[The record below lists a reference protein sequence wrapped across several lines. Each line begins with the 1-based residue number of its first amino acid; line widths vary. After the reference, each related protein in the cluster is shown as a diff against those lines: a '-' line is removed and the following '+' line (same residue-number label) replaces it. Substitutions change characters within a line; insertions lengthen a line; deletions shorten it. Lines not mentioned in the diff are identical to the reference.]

1 MGRLLEA
8 LRERGRRSRASADSD
23 GGMPW
28 GAAPESELRLGEGGA
43 EALPPVMG
51 IARDARPLEVER
63 SPRRVVATPDVLV
76 QAGADLVLR
85 AIGGGDVEDAEV
97 EDLDAPIAI
106 AVGVPELLALMEELQ
121 AMQRSGKL
129 NVETAWSVICR
140 LDLMCATALSD
151 IDYQAAEKRGKIAGL
166 LERRRAQATAAL
178 PLEIHRVKGELA
190 EVEWRLLGHRAP
202 ADEKAE
208 DAMGAFPGGAAE
220 AGEPEIAVAGT
231 GESPAAFDAGAGE
244 LDFPAELDRAPRHER
259 AGRHARLRGAGSLA
273 ERAAML

>member
-1 MGRLLEA
+1 
-8 LRERGRRSRASADSD
+8 
-23 GGMPW
+23 
-28 GAAPESELRLGEGGA
+28 
-43 EALPPVMG
+43 MG
-51 IARDARPLEVER
+51 IARDARPLAVER

-85 AIGGGDVEDAEV
+85 AIGGGDVEAAEV

-106 AVGVPELLALMEELQ
+106 AVGAPELLALMEELR

-151 IDYQAAEKRGKIAGL
+151 IDYQAAEKRGKIASL

-190 EVEWRLLGHRAP
+190 EVEWRLWGHRAP

-208 DAMGAFPGGAAE
+208 DAMGAFPGGVE
-220 AGEPEIAVAGT
+220 AGEPEIPATGA
-231 GESPAAFDAGAGE
+231 GESTGSRGAGAGE
-244 LDFPAELDRAPRHER
+244 FDFPAEPDRAPRHER
-259 AGRHARLRGAGSLA
+259 AGRHARPRGAGSLA